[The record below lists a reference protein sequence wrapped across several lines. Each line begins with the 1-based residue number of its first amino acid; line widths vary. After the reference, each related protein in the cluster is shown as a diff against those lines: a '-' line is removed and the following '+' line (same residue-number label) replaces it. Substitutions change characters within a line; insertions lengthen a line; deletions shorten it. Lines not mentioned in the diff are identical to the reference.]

1 MRARAA
7 AAVSAESLA
16 ERAWRELE
24 ARIVTLALP
33 PGSVLSEAALA
44 AELGL
49 GRTPVR
55 EALLRLAGDGLVVI
69 LPRRGTVVTDIHVDD
84 QLMVLETR
92 RVLDRLM
99 ASAAARRIGPGLAAD
114 LTAAASDMAEA
125 ASSGDLGRFMRADRT
140 IDALVEEA
148 CLNRHAA
155 RANAPLHAQCRRF
168 WVRHHRPGDLARSAA
183 CHGAI
188 AAAIADGDEAAA
200 SAASDALID
209 HMTACA
215 RAALAG
221 AA

>member
-1 MRARAA
+1 MRAPTAA
-7 AAVSAESLA
+7 AAPGESLA

-99 ASAAARRIGPGLAAD
+99 ATMAARRVGPGLATE
-114 LTAAASDMAEA
+114 LTEAAAEMADA
-125 ASSGDLGRFMRADRT
+125 AAAGDLGRFMRADRT

-155 RANAPLHAQCRRF
+155 RANGPLHAQCRRF
-168 WVRHHRPGDLARSAA
+168 WVRHHRPGDLERSAA

-188 AAAIADGDEAAA
+188 AAAIAKGDEAGAA
-200 SAASDALID
+200 AASDALID
-209 HMTACA
+209 QMAACA

-221 AA
+221 PA

>member
-1 MRARAA
+1 MAA
-7 AAVSAESLA
+7 AASTDSLA

-55 EALLRLAGDGLVVI
+55 EALLRLAGDGLVMI

-84 QLMVLETR
+84 QLTVLETR

-99 ASAAARRIGPGLAAD
+99 ASTAARRIGPGLAAG

-125 ASSGDLGRFMRADRT
+125 ATADDLGRFMRADRA

-155 RANAPLHAQCRRF
+155 RANGPLHALCRRF
-168 WVRHHRPGDLARSAA
+168 WVRHRRPGDLERSAS

-188 AAAIADGDEAAA
+188 AAAIAAGDEAAA
-200 SAASDALID
+200 AAASDALID
-209 HMTACA
+209 HLAACA